1 MWHEITRTVIAV
13 APISVPK
20 SSALNKIITDSQSM
34 TSEPDVDTQDDLPE
48 IVVPVTGLSHVNV
61 SEFLDAQGAP
71 VRKWGSVAQLLISA
85 LRIGYFLC
93 RFVS

>member
-20 SSALNKIITDSQSM
+20 SLESNGYTAEVAAHRLRSALNKIITDSQSM

-48 IVVPVTGLSHVNV
+48 IVVH
-61 SEFLDAQGAP
+61 
-71 VRKWGSVAQLLISA
+71 
-85 LRIGYFLC
+85 C
-93 RFVS
+93 RT